1 MNNESRGPAP
11 DEALII
17 LGGVLLF
24 LGAGAFAAWWFCR
37 DEIITAV
44 LALQHWMMAPAH
56 LVTDAY
62 RNLDHQVL
70 TADPSN
76 PDIGPGDLWQLA
88 HDVGRFWR
96 WPASLLLLILAGLC
110 ARQARG
116 RYKRDLDLRGL
127 MREQAVHFRTIK
139 PFLSRELGPVAPAEG
154 EPRPID
160 PALHAGEWAIRFART
175 PEGLFSEAGA
185 RSALARQLG
194 PLWAGYQAA
203 QPHVRVL
210 AAVFAL
216 FAARR
221 REEAMDLLGDLA
233 EAVPPGHDEGPEGPA
248 HALRVPASVA
258 TAADAWMRDPEIVG
272 PAERL
277 AAGHAYTHTALMS
290 LLCQARERS
299 GVFNPGLFAFVQLI
313 DRLLYMALDSLGAPT
328 PGQPWHRS
336 AAQAPYAEAL
346 GVREH
351 WSTEREIG
359 RPLYVPVVA
368 MATNAIRAAAADI
381 DEAAK
386 TDPASRLAD
395 PRV

>member
-1 MNNESRGPAP
+1 MNTESRGPAP
-11 DEALII
+11 EEALLII
-17 LGGVLLF
+17 GGVVLF
-24 LGAGAFAAWWFCR
+24 VAGSAFAAWWFGR
-37 DEIITAV
+37 DEIIAAV
-44 LALQHWMMAPAH
+44 LALQHSLMVPAH
-56 LVTDAY
+56 LVTDTY
-62 RNLDHQVL
+62 RTLDHQVL

-96 WPASLLLLILAGLC
+96 WPACLLLLTLAGLC

-116 RYKRDLDLRGL
+116 RFKRDFNLRDL
-127 MREQAVHFRTIK
+127 MCEQAKHFRTIK
-139 PFLSRELGPVAPAEG
+139 PFLSRTLGPVEPAEG

-160 PALHAGEWAIRFART
+160 PALHAGEWVARFART

-216 FAARR
+216 FAAHR
-221 REEAMDLLGDLA
+221 REEAIDLLGDLA
-233 EAVPPGHDEGPEGPA
+233 EAVPSGEREGPEGPA
-248 HALRVPASVA
+248 HALEVPASVA
-258 TAADAWMRDPEIVG
+258 NAADAWMRDPEIAG

-313 DRLLYMALDSLGAPT
+313 DRSLYMALDSLGAPT
-328 PGQPWHRS
+328 PGQAWHRS

-351 WSTEREIG
+351 WSNEREIG
-359 RPLYVPVVA
+359 RPLYIPMVG
-368 MATNAIRAAAADI
+368 MAASAIRAAVVDAALV
-381 DEAAK
+381 AG
-386 TDPASRLAD
+386 
-395 PRV
+395 

>member
-11 DEALII
+11 DETLII
-17 LGGVLLF
+17 IAGVLLF
-24 LGAGAFAAWWFCR
+24 VAGGAFAAWWFCR

-62 RNLDHQVL
+62 RNLDQQVL

-96 WPASLLLLILAGLC
+96 WPACLLLLVLAGLC

-116 RYKRDLDLRGL
+116 RYKRDFNLRDL
-127 MREQAVHFRTIK
+127 MREQAKHFRTIK
-139 PFLSRELGPVAPAEG
+139 PFLSRTLGPVAPAKG
-154 EPRPID
+154 EPRPVD
-160 PALHAGEWAIRFART
+160 PALHAGEWAVRFART

-185 RSALARQLG
+185 RSALTRQLG
-194 PLWAGYQAA
+194 PLWAGYKAA
-203 QPHVRVL
+203 PPHVRVL

-221 REEAMDLLGDLA
+221 REEAIDLLGDLA
-233 EAVPPGHDEGPEGPA
+233 EAVPSGEQEGPEGPE
-248 HALRVPASVA
+248 HALEVPASVA
-258 TAADAWMRDPEIVG
+258 IAADAWMRDPEIAG

-290 LLCQARERS
+290 LLCHARERS

-313 DRLLYMALDSLGAPT
+313 DRPLYMALDSLGAPT

-336 AAQAPYAEAL
+336 AAQAAYTEAL

-351 WSTEREIG
+351 WSNEREIG
-359 RPLYVPVVA
+359 RPLFVPMVG
-368 MATNAIRAAAADI
+368 MATNAIRAAVAEAVLAAG
-381 DEAAK
+381 
-386 TDPASRLAD
+386 
-395 PRV
+395 

>member
-17 LGGVLLF
+17 IGGVLLF

-96 WPASLLLLILAGLC
+96 WPASLLLLTLAGLC

-116 RYKRDLDLRGL
+116 RYKRDFDLRGL
-127 MREQAVHFRTIK
+127 MREQAAHFRTIK
-139 PFLSRELGPVAPAEG
+139 PFLSRQLGPVAPAEG
-154 EPRPID
+154 EPRPVD
-160 PALHAGEWAIRFART
+160 PALHAGEWAGRFART
-175 PEGLFSEAGA
+175 PEGQFSEAGA
-185 RSALARQLG
+185 RSALTRQLG

-203 QPHVRVL
+203 QPHVRTMFAIL
-210 AAVFAL
+210 AL

-233 EAVPPGHDEGPEGPA
+233 EAVPPGQDEGPEGPA
-248 HALRVPASVA
+248 HALAVPASVA
-258 TAADAWMRDPEIVG
+258 IAADGWMWDPEIAD

-290 LLCQARERS
+290 LLCHARERS

-313 DRLLYMALDSLGAPT
+313 DRPLYMALDSLGAPT

-346 GVREH
+346 GAREH
-351 WSTEREIG
+351 WSTEREVG
-359 RPLYVPVVA
+359 QPVYVPVVG
-368 MATNAIRAAAADI
+368 MATNAIRAAVADADLAAD
-381 DEAAK
+381 
-386 TDPASRLAD
+386 
-395 PRV
+395 